1 MKLKMV
7 MIIIL
12 IWFGQNTFGQTN
24 TKENSTQEN
33 NNSKKSNVEY
43 SAETT
48 KSTSVIAN
56 KNSEI
61 YYSDKEW
68 EKIKNQI
75 KRNKKR
81 ITNSKNGIHSYKKLD
96 TIYLEIKISKTNSLI
111 TDW

>member
-1 MKLKMV
+1 MKLKMILI
-7 MIIIL
+7 MIL

-24 TKENSTQEN
+24 VTEK
-33 NNSKKSNVEY
+33 NNSKNAEAEY
-43 SAETT
+43 SEETT
-48 KSTSVIAN
+48 TNSATAIKR
-56 KNSEI
+56 SEI

-68 EKIKNQI
+68 KKIKNQI